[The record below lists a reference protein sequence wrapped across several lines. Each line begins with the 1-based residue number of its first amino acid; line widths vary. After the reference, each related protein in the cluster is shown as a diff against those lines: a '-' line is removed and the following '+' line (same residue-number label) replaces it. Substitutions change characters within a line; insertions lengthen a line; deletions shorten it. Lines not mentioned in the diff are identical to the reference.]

1 MSEDT
6 KNSLRTARN
15 RSFLNKDFVDFRSQ
29 LLDYARTYF
38 PDRIQDFSEASLGGL
53 FLDLAA
59 YVGDVSSF
67 YLDHQFRELDP
78 ATAVERDNIE
88 RMARNAGIKVTG
100 ASPASTSVVFTVKV
114 NSQQAGVK
122 FQPSEFDLP
131 IIKKTTTLST
141 DAGVTFELTEDLD
154 FSERDENNELLADVI
169 VNEVN
174 TDGTPRNYFVSRT
187 GVCTSGD
194 RVTESFDI
202 ADDYVPFRTVTL
214 SNIDVSEILDLRDAD
229 GNIYYEVDS
238 LTQDTVFSA
247 IENLEKDN
255 KIVKNKI
262 ALRSAPRR
270 FIRESST
277 GTGLTTLRFGSGQA
291 GTLDGDLIPDPSELA
306 LPLYGKKVFS
316 TFTIDPNSLLK
327 TKTLGISPR
336 NTTLTVQYRSGGGL
350 NHNISA
356 GSVSGVSE
364 LVATFPNSPTVADAT
379 AVKASLT
386 VANPSPASGGENALS
401 IEQLRGLIGS
411 ARNAQNRIVTK
422 QDLLAR
428 IYTMPSEF
436 GRVFRVGVAD
446 NPRNPL
452 ATTMYVVNR
461 NSSGNLILSPDAL
474 KKNLVSYLN
483 EFRLISD
490 AVDILDARIVNYGI
504 NFQIAVDPSFN
515 PSAVLN
521 ACITKLAQYT
531 RVENF
536 QIGEPLR
543 LSDLTNIVY
552 NTPGVL
558 SVVDLKPVSLVG
570 SQNNRQYSP
579 VAHNMKV
586 NTVKG
591 MVFPPDGGIFELKF
605 SEFDIKGAV
614 V

>member
-1 MSEDT
+1 MAKDT
-6 KNSLRTARN
+6 KNDLSSVRN
-15 RSFLNKDFVDFRSQ
+15 RSFLSKDFSDFRSQ
-29 LLDYARTYF
+29 LLDYAQTYF

-59 YVGDVSSF
+59 YVGDVSAF

-78 ATAVERDNIE
+78 STAVERDNIE
-88 RMARNAGIKVTG
+88 RMAKNAGIKVTG
-100 ASPASTSVVFTVKV
+100 ASPASTNVTFTLRV
-114 NSQQAGVK
+114 NAQQAGVK
-122 FQPSEFDLP
+122 FQPAEFDLP
-131 IIKKTTTLST
+131 IIKKTTTLSS
-141 DAGVTFELTEDLD
+141 DAGIIFELTEDLD
-154 FSERDENNELLADVI
+154 FSERDENNELVADV
-169 VNEVN
+169 VLNEVN
-174 TDGTPRNYFVSRT
+174 LDGTPRNYFVSRS
-187 GVCTSGD
+187 GVCSSGE

-202 ADDYVPFRTVTL
+202 ADDYVPFRTITL
-214 SNIDVSEILDLRDAD
+214 SNFNVSEILDLRDSD

-247 IENLEKDN
+247 IPNLEKDN

-262 ALRSAPRR
+262 AIKSAPRR

-306 LPLYGKKVFS
+306 LPLFGKKVFAS
-316 TFTIDPNSLLK
+316 FTVDPNSLLR

-336 NTTLTVQYRSGGGL
+336 NTTLSIQYRSGGGL
-350 NHNISA
+350 DHNIS
-356 GSVSGVSE
+356 SESMSGVSE
-364 LVATFPNSPTVADAT
+364 LVATFPNSPTVADAA
-379 AVKASLT
+379 AVKASLAVSNT
-386 VANPSPASGGENALS
+386 SAASGGENALT
-401 IEQLRGLIGS
+401 IEQLRALIGS
-411 ARNAQNRIVTK
+411 ARNSQNRIVTK

-428 IYTMPSEF
+428 IYTMPTAF
-436 GRVFRVGVAD
+436 GRVFRVGVSD

-452 ATTMYVVNR
+452 ATTMYITNR
-461 NSSGNLILSPDAL
+461 DSSGRLTLSPDAL

-515 PSAVLN
+515 PSSVLN
-521 ACITKLAQYT
+521 SCINKLEQYT
-531 RVENF
+531 NIENF

-543 LSDLTNIVY
+543 ISDLTNIVY

-570 SQNNRQYSP
+570 SQNNRIYSP
-579 VAHNMKV
+579 VVHNMKV

-591 MVFPPDGGIFELKF
+591 MVFPPEGGIFELKF

>member
-490 AVDILDARIVNYGI
+490 AVDILGARIVNYGI
-504 NFQIAVDPSFN
+504 NFQC
-515 PSAVLN
+515 L
-521 ACITKLAQYT
+521 
-531 RVENF
+531 
-536 QIGEPLR
+536 
-543 LSDLTNIVY
+543 Y
-552 NTPGVL
+552 N
-558 SVVDLKPVSLVG
+558 
-570 SQNNRQYSP
+570 
-579 VAHNMKV
+579 
-586 NTVKG
+586 
-591 MVFPPDGGIFELKF
+591 
-605 SEFDIKGAV
+605 
-614 V
+614 

>member
-1 MSEDT
+1 MAEDT
-6 KNSLRTARN
+6 KKALNAVRN
-15 RSFLNKDFVDFRSQ
+15 RSFLNKDFSDFRAQ
-29 LLDYARTYF
+29 LLDYAQTYF

-78 ATAVERDNIE
+78 DTAVERDNIE

-100 ASPASTSVVFTVKV
+100 AAPAATNVIFTVKV

-122 FQPSEFDLP
+122 FQPAEFDLP
-131 IIKKTTTLST
+131 IIKKTTTLSS
-141 DAGVTFELTEDLD
+141 DGEVTFELTEDLD
-154 FSERDENNELLADVI
+154 FSERDENNELIADVI

-187 GVCTSGD
+187 GVCASGD

-202 ADDYVPFRTVTL
+202 SDDYVPFRTITL
-214 SNIDVSEILDLRDAD
+214 SNIDVSEILDLRDSD

-247 IENLEKDN
+247 VPNLEKDN

-262 ALRSAPRR
+262 AIKSAPRR

-316 TFTIDPNSLLK
+316 SFTVDPNSLLK

-350 NHNISA
+350 NHNVSSESI
-356 GSVSGVSE
+356 SGVAQ
-364 LVATFPNSPTVADAT
+364 LVATFPNSPTVADAS

-386 VANPSPASGGENALS
+386 VVNPAPASGGENALS
-401 IEQLRGLIGS
+401 IEQLRALIGS
-411 ARNAQNRIVTK
+411 SRNAQSRIVTK

-436 GRVFRVGVAD
+436 GRVFRVGVSD

-452 ATTMYVVNR
+452 ATTMYVINR
-461 NSSGNLILSPDAL
+461 DSSGKLALSPDAL

-504 NFQIAVDPSFN
+504 NFQIAADPSFN

-521 ACITKLAQYT
+521 SCINKLAQYT
-531 RVENF
+531 RVANF

-570 SQNNRQYSP
+570 NQNNREYSP
-579 VAHNMKV
+579 VTHNMKV

>member
-100 ASPASTSVVFTVKV
+100 ASPASTNVVFTVKV

-122 FQPSEFDLP
+122 FQPAEFDLP

-187 GVCTSGD
+187 GVCASGD

-202 ADDYVPFRTVTL
+202 SDDHVPFRTITL

-270 FIRESST
+270 FTRESST

-356 GSVSGVSE
+356 GSVSGVAE

-436 GRVFRVGVAD
+436 GRVFRVGVSD

>member
-1 MSEDT
+1 MAEDT
-6 KNSLRTARN
+6 KKSLNAVRN
-15 RSFLNKDFVDFRSQ
+15 RSFLNKDFSDFRAQ
-29 LLDYARTYF
+29 LLDYAQTYF

-78 ATAVERDNIE
+78 DTAVERDNIE

-100 ASPASTSVVFTVKV
+100 AAPAATNVIFTVKV

-122 FQPSEFDLP
+122 FQPAEFDLP
-131 IIKKTTTLST
+131 IIKKTTTLAT
-141 DAGVTFELTEDLD
+141 DGGVTFELTEDLD
-154 FSERDENNELLADVI
+154 FSERDENNELIADVV

-202 ADDYVPFRTVTL
+202 SDDYVPFRTITL
-214 SNIDVSEILDLRDAD
+214 SNIDVSEILDLRDSD
-229 GNIYYEVDS
+229 GNIYYEVNS

-247 IENLEKDN
+247 IPNLEKDN

-262 ALRSAPRR
+262 AIKSAPRR

-277 GTGLTTLRFGSGQA
+277 GTGLTSLRFGSGQA

-316 TFTIDPNSLLK
+316 SFTVDPNSLLR

-350 NHNISA
+350 NHNIS
-356 GSVSGVSE
+356 SESISGVAQ
-364 LVATFPNSPTVADAT
+364 LVATFPNSPTVADAS

-386 VANPSPASGGENALS
+386 VVNPAPASGGENALS
-401 IEQLRGLIGS
+401 IEQLRALIGS
-411 ARNAQNRIVTK
+411 SRNAQSRIVTK

-436 GRVFRVGVAD
+436 GRVFRVGVSD

-452 ATTMYVVNR
+452 ATTMYVINR
-461 NSSGNLILSPDAL
+461 DSSGKLTLSPDVL

-504 NFQIAVDPSFN
+504 NFQIAADPSFN

-521 ACITKLAQYT
+521 SCINKLTQYT
-531 RVENF
+531 RVTNF

-570 SQNNRQYSP
+570 NQNNRVYSP
-579 VAHNMKV
+579 VTHNMKV

>member
-1 MSEDT
+1 LAEDT
-6 KNSLRTARN
+6 KKALKVVRN
-15 RSFLNKDFVDFRSQ
+15 RSYLNKDFSDFRSQ
-29 LLDYARTYF
+29 LLDYAKTYF

-78 ATAVERDNIE
+78 STAVERDNIE

-100 ASPASTSVVFTVKV
+100 ASPASTNVIFTIKV

-122 FQPSEFDLP
+122 YQPAEFDLP
-131 IIKKTTTLST
+131 IIKKTSTLNS
-141 DAGVTFELTEDLD
+141 DAGITFELTEDLD
-154 FSERDENNELLADVI
+154 FSEKDENNELIADVI

-174 TDGTPRNYFVSRT
+174 TDGTPRNYFVSRS

-202 ADDYVPFRTVTL
+202 ADDYIPFRTITL
-214 SNIDVSEILDLRDAD
+214 SNIDASEILDLRDSD

-238 LTQDTVFSA
+238 LTQDTIFSA
-247 IENLEKDN
+247 IPNLEKDN

-262 ALRSAPRR
+262 AIKSAPRR

-277 GTGLTTLRFGSGQA
+277 GTGLTKLRFGSGQA

-316 TFTIDPNSLLK
+316 SFTVDPNSLLK

-350 NHNISA
+350 DHNISA
-356 GSVSGVSE
+356 GSIAGIGE
-364 LVATFPNSPTVADAT
+364 LVATFPNSPTTADAG
-379 AVKASLT
+379 AVKASLIVT
-386 VANPSPASGGENALS
+386 NPGPASGGESALT
-401 IEQLRGLIGS
+401 IEQLRALIGS

-436 GRVFRVGVAD
+436 GRVFRVGVSD

-452 ATTMYVVNR
+452 ATTMFVVNR
-461 NSSGNLILSPDAL
+461 DISGKLTLSPDAL
-474 KKNLVSYLN
+474 KKNLVTYLN

-504 NFQIAVDPSFN
+504 KFQVATDPSFN

-521 ACITKLAQYT
+521 SCIAKLEQYT
-531 RVENF
+531 RVQNF

-570 SQNNRQYSP
+570 NQNNRIYSP
-579 VAHNMKV
+579 VVHNIKG

-591 MVFPPDGGIFELKF
+591 MVFPPEGGIFELKF